1 MQPFY
6 DVVRAKFGK
15 LNAAQ
20 VAGLEAILAAS
31 ARLPIRHRAYV
42 LATAWHETGQFKYAS
57 EIWGPTKQQLKYEPP
72 SAKARDLGNSMK
84 GDGYRFRGRG
94 FVQLTGRANYAK
106 ASDLVG
112 MDLVANPDRVKEPEI
127 AALIIVSG
135 MSRGWFTGVQM
146 AHCKT
151 FKTMRSTVNG
161 TDKADLIAG
170 YAETFLTALAA
181 APATAAP
188 PVTTAPVLP
197 KPAPVPPSAP
207 PPATAP
213 VAKPAGFWAWLL
225 SLFTN
230 PAA

>member
-6 DVVRAKFGK
+6 DVVRTKFGK

-20 VAGLEAILAAS
+20 VVSLDAILAAS
-31 ARLPIRHRAYV
+31 AKLPIRHRAYV
-42 LATAWHETGQFKYAS
+42 MGTAWHETGRFKYAS

-72 SAKARDLGNSMK
+72 SAKARELGNSMK

-94 FVQLTGRANYAK
+94 FVQLTGRGNYAK

-112 MDLVANPDRVKEPEI
+112 IDLVAKPDRVKEPEI

-135 MSRGWFTGVQM
+135 MSRGWFTGTKM
-146 AHCKT
+146 AGCVS
-151 FKTMRSTVNG
+151 FKAMRRTVNG
-161 TDKADLIAG
+161 NDKADLIGG

-181 APATAAP
+181 VPATAPP

-197 KPAPVPPSAP
+197 KPAPVPPSAN

-225 SLFTN
+225 SLFTKS
-230 PAA
+230 AA